1 MLIKGLLKQI
11 KKSRIRRVKRVR
23 MAVMAQ
29 KRVRLSVF
37 RSNKHIAAQ
46 IIDDTAKKTLAAV
59 NDMKMKGTKQERAK
73 AVGMQLAQEAKKQ
86 KVTHVAFDRAWYK
99 FHGRVRSLAEGA
111 KEGGLQF

>member
-11 KKSRIRRVKRVR
+11 KKSRFRRVKRVR

-29 KRVRLSVF
+29 KRARLSVF

-46 IIDDTAKKTLAAV
+46 IIDDISKKTVAAV
-59 NDMKMKGTKQERAK
+59 SDRGIIGNKQERAK
-73 AVGMQLAQEAKKQ
+73 AVGLALAQEAKKK
-86 KVTHVAFDRAWYK
+86 KVTQVAFDRAWYK
-99 FHGRVRSLAEGA
+99 FHGRVRALAEGA